1 MLERMLV
8 YCNILPFH
16 QSHWLRVPVDTFG
29 IEIPSDVVVFHLD
42 HDQNKI
48 WTSQPTV
55 TTNRELREFS
65 NFAKTRVRLLSFHLF
80 HFTMLLTGRRM
91 CCDNI
96 LTSVFATLIFLTLNP
111 SAHQILRDSFFP
123 VRFHHHNSIKRLIP
137 SYRQQEV
144 FFCLHY
150 ILLNII
156 LRIQSTHFRSLLVL
170 PFILP

>member
-80 HFTMLLTGRRM
+80 HFTMLLTSGRM

-96 LTSVFATLIFLTLNP
+96 LTSVFTTLIF
-111 SAHQILRDSFFP
+111 
-123 VRFHHHNSIKRLIP
+123 
-137 SYRQQEV
+137 
-144 FFCLHY
+144 
-150 ILLNII
+150 
-156 LRIQSTHFRSLLVL
+156 
-170 PFILP
+170 